1 MPVNKDQVVSATNE
15 TLTIDEVKDKY
26 EDIKNEVADFV
37 KKNPLASVAIAAGVG
52 FLLARLLSGR
62 KN

>member
-1 MPVNKDQVVSATNE
+1 MPVTKDQVVPVTND

-26 EDIKNEVADFV
+26 EDLKNEVTDFV
-37 KKNPLASVAIAAGVG
+37 KKNPLASVAIAAGFG

>member
-1 MPVNKDQVVSATNE
+1 MPVTKDQVVPVTTD

-26 EDIKNEVADFV
+26 EDLKNEVTDFV

>member
-1 MPVNKDQVVSATNE
+1 MPVAKDQMAPATNE
-15 TLTIDEVKDKY
+15 PLILDEVQDKY
-26 EDIKNEVADFV
+26 AEIKNEVTDFV